1 MTEEVNKYKINQP
14 ETPFPM
20 RGDLAKR
27 EPAWLKSWTD
37 KKLYQRIRA
46 SRKGKTK
53 FILHDGPPYANGDIH
68 IGHAVNKILKDI
80 IVKSK
85 TFAGYDAP
93 YVPGWDCHGLPIEL
107 VVEKA
112 HGKNID
118 PAKFRELCRAYAAEQ
133 VEKQKKDFIRLGV
146 LGDWD
151 NPYLTMD
158 FKTEAD
164 IMRALG
170 TIQENGYL
178 YQGSK
183 PVHWCV
189 DCGSALAEAE
199 VEYEDVN
206 SPAIDVGFKVVDN
219 TAIKRNFR
227 PFQIISDEDQKRLV
241 SDKEFDEALR
251 NYQAYAV
258 IWTTTPWT
266 LPANQAVCVN
276 TQVDYALVEANQKL
290 YILASNLVDSAMK
303 RYGIENYKCI
313 ATSWGGGD
321 LELDPDFVQS
331 EENTFGLN
339 PFPLHHPFE
348 TRQVPLIS
356 GDHVTTEAGTGLV
369 HTAAAHGND
378 DWLVMKA
385 NYPNEKPR
393 ILMGGDGKFFNSDLV
408 EFEAIRGLFYKKAND
423 VILDKLQENGVLFSP
438 RDATIRHSFPHCWRH
453 KTPLMQLA
461 THQWF
466 IGMDQHWCTRIVKR
480 VHDLTSGKLDSNE
493 TIMERAI
500 PSFSI
505 RQYSNSRENGKLVSF
520 SEERYRDNDLNMR
533 VRSLKAVENTQFF
546 PAWGRARL
554 EAMIK
559 NRPDWCVS
567 RQRNWGVPMP
577 FFVHKETG
585 EPHPQTADLLEAACL
600 LVEKTGVEAWF
611 SLDEAAFLQAN
622 TSADSRAINGEYK
635 KVTYTLDV
643 WFDSGATHAAVL
655 KKRPELNY
663 PADMYLEG
671 SDQHRGWFQSSLLTG
686 CAIDG
691 RAPYKALLTHGFV
704 VDGAGHKMSKS
715 KGNVVAPQKV
725 MEQYG
730 ADILRLWVAATDYSG
745 ELNISDEILK
755 RVADSYRKIR
765 NTAKFLLANIADFD
779 AKKDL
784 LKVDEWLEID
794 RYALY
799 LTQKLQTEVLAD
811 YDRYEFHLAVQ
822 KLVSFCSDDLGA
834 FYLDILKDRLY
845 TSGENSFERRAAQS
859 ALHHITHTFMRLIA
873 PILSFTADEI
883 WAALN
888 LGEDKSVFEELW
900 YDLPAHGLQA
910 NRIAAWAAIIAAR
923 ADAAKEI
930 EVLRSAGQVGSSLQ
944 AELEFHA
951 TEASFVAMNSL
962 GDDLRFVT
970 ITSSAKVVKVAK
982 ESEQK
987 IVVTASKYKKCERC
1001 WHYVS
1006 DVGSDAEHS
1015 TICKRCVTNLFGK
1028 PARRKY
1034 A

>member
-1 MTEEVNKYKINQP
+1 MTDETNKEQNKYKLNLP
-14 ETPFPM
+14 ETTFPM

-27 EPAWLKSWTD
+27 EPAWLKQWQD
-37 KKLYQRIRA
+37 KKLYQKIREA
-46 SRKGKTK
+46 RKGAKK

-80 IVKSK
+80 IVKAK
-85 TFAGYDAP
+85 TMSGYDAP

-107 VVEKA
+107 VVEKN

-118 PAKFRELCRAYAAEQ
+118 PAKFRELCREYAAEQ

-170 TIQENGYL
+170 KIYENGYL

-206 SPAIDVGFKVVDN
+206 SPAIDVGFSICDRQKLKV
-219 TAIKRNFR
+219 A
-227 PFQIISDEDQKRLV
+227 
-241 SDKEFDEALR
+241 FDLGELELPNKPMYVA
-251 NYQAYAV
+251 

-266 LPANQAVCVN
+266 LPANQAVSVHP
-276 TQVDYALVEANQKL
+276 DISYGL
-290 YILASNLVDSAMK
+290 YDTGDFLIVLAEELASQCLARYEKTGTSIGIVCKGSDLAGMK
-303 RYGIENYKCI
+303 
-313 ATSWGGGD
+313 
-321 LELDPDFVQS
+321 LQ
-331 EENTFGLN
+331 
-339 PFPLHHPFE
+339 HPFDDRE
-348 TRQVPLIS
+348 VSIIC

-408 EFEAIRGLFYKKAND
+408 ELAEIRGLTRQEANK
-423 VILDKLQENGVLFSP
+423 VILAVMQENGTLLASVRLN
-438 RDATIRHSFPHCWRH
+438 HSFPHCWRH

-466 IGMDQHWCTRIVKR
+466 IGMYEQDAVGIS
-480 VHDLTSGKLDSNE
+480 L
-493 TIMERAI
+493 
-500 PSFSI
+500 
-505 RQYSNSRENGKLVSF
+505 REYAN
-520 SEERYRDNDLNMR
+520 
-533 VRSLKAVENTQFF
+533 KAVDATQFY
-546 PAWGRARL
+546 PSWGRARL

-577 FFVHKETG
+577 LFVHKETG
-585 EPHPQTADLLEAACL
+585 EPHPLTLELLEKVCL
-600 LVEKTGVEAWF
+600 EVEQQGIEAWF
-611 SLDEAAFLQAN
+611 SLDDAAFLAKYAPQNA
-622 TSADSRAINGEYK
+622 EQYK
-635 KVTYTLDV
+635 KVTDTLDV

-655 KKRPELNY
+655 KRRPELRH
-663 PADMYLEG
+663 PADLYLEG

-691 RAPYKALLTHGFV
+691 RAPYDALLTHGFV
-704 VDGAGHKMSKS
+704 VDGSGHKMSKS

-725 MEQYG
+725 MDTYG
-730 ADILRLWVAATDYSG
+730 ADILRLWVASTDYSG
-745 ELNISDEILK
+745 ELTISDEILK
-755 RVADSYRKIR
+755 RVAESYRRIR
-765 NTAKFLLANIADFD
+765 NTLRFLLANLADFD
-779 AKKDL
+779 ASKDL
-784 LKVDEWLEID
+784 LPVNEWLEID
-794 RYALY
+794 RYALA
-799 LTQKLQTEVLAD
+799 LTEKLQTEILAD

-822 KLVSFCSDDLGA
+822 KFVSFCSEDLGG

-845 TSGENSFERRAAQS
+845 TAGETSHARRAAQS
-859 ALHHITHTFMRLIA
+859 ALHHITQGMMRLMA
-873 PILSFTADEI
+873 PILSFTANEI
-883 WAALN
+883 WQT
-888 LGEDKSVFEELW
+888 LGLDADKTVFEDIW
-900 YDLPAHGLQA
+900 YALPAHDLTDADMQAWQTVLDVRAVANKAIEEKRAAGL
-910 NRIAAWAAIIAAR
+910 
-923 ADAAKEI
+923 
-930 EVLRSAGQVGSSLQ
+930 VGSSLQ
-944 AELEFHA
+944 SELDIYAEA
-951 TEASFVAMNSL
+951 AIAEALSRL
-962 GDDLRFVT
+962 GDDLRFVL
-970 ITSSAKVVKVAK
+970 ITSRATVHQRAGALEVQVTPSPHVK
-982 ESEQK
+982 
-987 IVVTASKYKKCERC
+987 CDRC
-1001 WHYVS
+1001 WHYRA
-1006 DVGSDAEHS
+1006 DVGADAEHLH
-1015 TICKRCVTNLFGK
+1015 ICGRCVSNLFGK
-1028 PARRKY
+1028 GEPRKY

>member
-1 MTEEVNKYKINQP
+1 MTEEAKDSKYKLNLP
-14 ETPFPM
+14 ETTFPM

-27 EPAWLKSWTD
+27 EPAWLKEWQD
-37 KKLYQRIRA
+37 KQLYQRIRKA
-46 SRKGKTK
+46 RKGAKK

-80 IVKSK
+80 IIKSK
-85 TFAGYDAP
+85 TMSGFDAP

-107 VVEKA
+107 VVEKN

-118 PAKFRELCRAYAAEQ
+118 PAKFRELCREYAAEQ
-133 VEKQKKDFIRLGV
+133 VARQKKDFIRLGV

-170 TIQENGYL
+170 DIQKNGYL

-206 SPAIDVGFKVVDN
+206 SPAIDVGFKIVDN
-219 TAIKRNFR
+219 AVLGKAFGV
-227 PFQIISDEDQKRLV
+227 EV
-241 SDKEFDEALR
+241 SGD
-251 NYQAYAV
+251 AYAV

-266 LPANQAVCVN
+266 LPANQAVSVN
-276 TQVDYALVEANQKL
+276 ANLTYDLVKTSRGL
-290 YILASNLVDSAMK
+290 LILAQDLAKVTLERYTETDAVVLASCLGAALEKLV
-303 RYGIENYKCI
+303 
-313 ATSWGGGD
+313 
-321 LELDPDFVQS
+321 LQ
-331 EENTFGLN
+331 
-339 PFPLHHPFE
+339 HPFDN
-348 TRQVPLIS
+348 RQVPIIC
-356 GDHVTTEAGTGLV
+356 GDHVTTDAGTGLV

-385 NYPNEKPR
+385 NFPNEKPR

-408 EFEAIRGLFYKKAND
+408 EFAAIRGLDRKEANK
-423 VILDKLQENGVLFSP
+423 VILAAMTESGALLASARLN
-438 RDATIRHSFPHCWRH
+438 HSFPHCWRH

-466 IGMDQHWCTRIVKR
+466 IGMYAQDAVGIS
-480 VHDLTSGKLDSNE
+480 L
-493 TIMERAI
+493 
-500 PSFSI
+500 
-505 RQYSNSRENGKLVSF
+505 REYAN
-520 SEERYRDNDLNMR
+520 
-533 VRSLKAVENTQFF
+533 KAVDATEFF

-585 EPHPQTADLLEAACL
+585 DPHPQTAELLEAAAL
-600 LVEKTGVEAWF
+600 LVETHGVEAWF
-611 SLDEAAFLQAN
+611 SLDGAAFLAQHAALN
-622 TSADSRAINGEYK
+622 ADEYK

-655 KKRPELNY
+655 KRRPELAF
-663 PADMYLEG
+663 PADLYLEG

-691 RAPYKALLTHGFV
+691 RAPYNALLTHGFV

-725 MEQYG
+725 MDTYG
-730 ADILRLWVAATDYSG
+730 ADILRLWTASTDYSG
-745 ELNISDEILK
+745 ELTISDEILK
-755 RVADSYRKIR
+755 RVAESYRRIR
-765 NTAKFLLANIADFD
+765 NTMKFLLANIADFD
-779 AKKDL
+779 ANKDL
-784 LKVDEWLEID
+784 LPVSEWLEID
-794 RYALY
+794 RYALH

-822 KLVSFCSDDLGA
+822 KFVSFCSEDLGG

-845 TSGENSFERRAAQS
+845 TAGEHSPARRAAQS
-859 ALHHITHTFMRLIA
+859 ALHHITHGMMRLMA
-873 PILSFTADEI
+873 PILSFTSNEI
-883 WAALN
+883 WQT
-888 LGEDKSVFEELW
+888 LGLEADKTVFEDIWYEL
-900 YDLPAHGLQA
+900 PQHGLSSE
-910 NRIAAWAAIIAAR
+910 RINVWEAVIATR
-923 ADAAKEI
+923 GQAAKEI
-930 EVLRSAGQVGSSLQ
+930 EVLRAAGQVGSSLQ
-944 AELEFHA
+944 AELELYLPSVTFDA
-951 TEASFVAMNSL
+951 LNSL
-962 GDDLRFVT
+962 GDDLRFAM
-970 ITSSAKVVKVAK
+970 ITSSAKVYKVV
-982 ESEQK
+982 SDDEQK
-987 IVVTASKYKKCERC
+987 ILVSPSAHKKCDRC
-1001 WHYVS
+1001 WHYRA
-1006 DVGSDAEHS
+1006 DVGSDAEHPH
-1015 TICKRCVTNLFGK
+1015 ICGRCVSNLFGRGEHRTH
-1028 PARRKY
+1028 A
-1034 A
+1034 

>member
-1 MTEEVNKYKINQP
+1 MTEEVSKYKLNLP
-14 ETPFPM
+14 ETSFPM

-27 EPAWLKSWTD
+27 EPAWLKEWQD
-37 KKLYQRIRA
+37 KKLYERIRKA
-46 SRKGKTK
+46 RKGAKK

-68 IGHAVNKILKDI
+68 IGHAINKILKDI

-85 TFAGYDAP
+85 TLSGFDAP

-107 VVEKA
+107 VVEKN

-170 TIQENGYL
+170 EIYRNGYL

-219 TAIKRNFR
+219 
-227 PFQIISDEDQKRLV
+227 V
-241 SDKEFDEALR
+241 ALSKAFGLSETI
-251 NYQAYAV
+251 QGDVYAV

-266 LPANQAVCVN
+266 LPANQAVSVN
-276 TQVDYALVEANQKL
+276 ANLTYDLIQSSKGL
-290 YILASNLVDSAMK
+290 LILAHDLAQATLE
-303 RYGIENYKCI
+303 RYG
-313 ATSWGGGD
+313 
-321 LELDPDFVQS
+321 ELDTTVIASCEGALLVGESSGASGGNSTPR
-331 EENTFGLN
+331 EIL
-339 PFPLHHPFE
+339 LKHPFDN
-348 TRQVPLIS
+348 RQVPIIC
-356 GDHVTTEAGTGLV
+356 GDHVTTDAGTGLV

-378 DWLVMKA
+378 DWLVMRA
-385 NYPNEKPR
+385 NFPNEKPR
-393 ILMGGDGKFFNSDLV
+393 ILMGGDGKFFNSELV
-408 EFEAIRGLFYKKAND
+408 EFEAIRGLDRKEANN
-423 VILDKLQENGVLFSP
+423 VILAAMTASGALLASARLN
-438 RDATIRHSFPHCWRH
+438 HSFPHCWRH

-466 IGMDQHWCTRIVKR
+466 IGMYEQDAVGIS
-480 VHDLTSGKLDSNE
+480 L
-493 TIMERAI
+493 
-500 PSFSI
+500 
-505 RQYSNSRENGKLVSF
+505 REYAN
-520 SEERYRDNDLNMR
+520 
-533 VRSLKAVENTQFF
+533 KAVDATEFF

-585 EPHPQTADLLEAACL
+585 EPHPQTSELLESAAL
-600 LVEKTGVEAWF
+600 LVEQKGVEAWF
-611 SLDEAAFLQAN
+611 SLDEDTFLKAITNSAF
-622 TSADSRAINGEYK
+622 RALNNEYK

-655 KKRPELNY
+655 KRRTELAF
-663 PADMYLEG
+663 PADLYLEG

-691 RAPYKALLTHGFV
+691 RAPYNALLTHGFV
-704 VDGAGHKMSKS
+704 VDGVGHKMSKS

-725 MEQYG
+725 MDTYG
-730 ADILRLWVAATDYSG
+730 ADILRLWTASTDYSG
-745 ELNISDEILK
+745 ELTISDEILK
-755 RVADSYRKIR
+755 RVAESYRRIR
-765 NTAKFLLANIADFD
+765 NTMKFLLANIADFD
-779 AKKDL
+779 ANKDL
-784 LKVDEWLEID
+784 LPVSEWLEID
-794 RYALY
+794 RYALH

-822 KLVSFCSDDLGA
+822 KFVSFCSEDLGG

-845 TSGENSFERRAAQS
+845 TAGEDSPARRAAQS
-859 ALHHITHTFMRLIA
+859 ALHHITHCMMRLMA
-873 PILSFTADEI
+873 PILSFTANEV
-883 WAALN
+883 WQT
-888 LGEDKSVFEELW
+888 LGLGADKTVFEDVW
-900 YDLPAHGLQA
+900 YVLPAHDLSSE
-910 NRIAAWAAIIAAR
+910 RISVWAAIIAAR
-923 ADAAKEI
+923 SLAAKEI
-930 EVLRSAGQVGSSLQ
+930 EILRATGQVGSSLQ
-944 AELEFHA
+944 AELEFYLPGVFFDA
-951 TEASFVAMNSL
+951 LNSL
-962 GDDLRFVT
+962 GDDLRLAM
-970 ITSSAKVVKVAK
+970 ITSSAKVYKVA
-982 ESEQK
+982 SDAEQK
-987 IVVTASKYKKCERC
+987 VLVNPSGYRKCDRC
-1001 WHYVS
+1001 WHYRA
-1006 DVGSDAEHS
+1006 DVGSDTEHPH
-1015 TICKRCVTNLFGK
+1015 ICGRCVSNLFGCGEV
-1028 PARRKY
+1028 RKY

>member
-1 MTEEVNKYKINQP
+1 MTEENTSKYKLNLP
-14 ETPFPM
+14 ETTFPM

-27 EPAWLKSWTD
+27 EPAWLKQWTD
-37 KKLYQRIRA
+37 KKLYERIRA
-46 SRKGKTK
+46 SRKGAKK

-85 TFAGYDAP
+85 TMSGFDAP

-107 VVEKA
+107 VVEKS

-133 VEKQKKDFIRLGV
+133 VERQKKDFIRLGV

-170 TIQENGYL
+170 EIYSNGYL

-206 SPAIDVGFKVVDN
+206 SPAIDVGFKVVN
-219 TAIKRNFR
+219 NA
-227 PFQIISDEDQKRLV
+227 
-241 SDKEFDEALR
+241 ALGKVFGVEVTGD
-251 NYQAYAV
+251 AYAV

-266 LPANQAVCVN
+266 LPANQAVAVN
-276 TQVDYALVEANQKL
+276 PEMKYGLLKTERGLL
-290 YILASNLVDSAMK
+290 ILSAEPNTGSNSIRSTLDPHQLGKNAVVGTNLVPQYIDILK
-303 RYGIENYKCI
+303 RYAIESFEEL
-313 ATSWGGGD
+313 ATCLGAQ
-321 LELDPDFVQS
+321 LEHILLQ
-331 EENTFGLN
+331 
-339 PFPLHHPFE
+339 HPFDN
-348 TRQVPLIS
+348 RQVPIIC
-356 GDHVTTEAGTGLV
+356 GDHVTTDAGTGLV

-385 NYPNEKPR
+385 NFPNEKPR
-393 ILMGGDGKFFNSDLV
+393 ILMGGDGKFFNSGLV
-408 EFEAIRGLFYKKAND
+408 ELEAIRGLTRQEANK
-423 VILDKLQENGVLFSP
+423 VILAKMLETGNLLASA
-438 RDATIRHSFPHCWRH
+438 RLNHSFPHCWRH
-453 KTPLMQLA
+453 RTPLMQLA

-466 IGMDQHWCTRIVKR
+466 IGMNAQDKAGIS
-480 VHDLTSGKLDSNE
+480 L
-493 TIMERAI
+493 
-500 PSFSI
+500 
-505 RQYSNSRENGKLVSF
+505 REHAN
-520 SEERYRDNDLNMR
+520 
-533 VRSLKAVENTQFF
+533 KAVDETEFF
-546 PAWGRARL
+546 PSWGRARL

-585 EPHPQTADLLEAACL
+585 VPHPQTPKLLEQAAL
-600 LVEKTGVEAWF
+600 LVEKSGVEAWF
-611 SLDEAAFLQAN
+611 SLDGAEFLAQYAPENAA
-622 TSADSRAINGEYK
+622 EYK

-655 KKRPELNY
+655 KRRPELAY
-663 PADMYLEG
+663 PADLYLEG

-691 RAPYKALLTHGFV
+691 RAPYEALLTHGFV

-725 MEQYG
+725 MDTYG
-730 ADILRLWVAATDYSG
+730 ADILRLWTASTDYSG
-745 ELNISDEILK
+745 ELTISDEILK
-755 RVADSYRKIR
+755 RVAESYRRIR
-765 NTAKFLLANIADFD
+765 NTMKFLLANIADFD
-779 AKKDL
+779 AGKDL
-784 LKVDEWLEID
+784 LPVSEWLEID
-794 RYALY
+794 KYALV
-799 LTQKLQTEVLAD
+799 LTEKLQTEVLAD

-822 KLVSFCSDDLGA
+822 KFVSFCSEDLGG

-845 TSGENSFERRAAQS
+845 TAGENSHARRAAQS
-859 ALHHITHTFMRLIA
+859 ALHHITHCMMHLMA
-873 PILSFTADEI
+873 PILSFTANEI
-883 WAALN
+883 WQTLELDA
-888 LGEDKSVFEELW
+888 DKTVFEDIWYELPKHGFENTQIDKW
-900 YDLPAHGLQA
+900 KTICDLREMVNKRL
-910 NRIAAWAAIIAAR
+910 
-923 ADAAKEI
+923 E
-930 EVLRSAGQVGSSLQ
+930 LRRSTGDIGSSLA
-944 AELEFHA
+944 AEIEIQCGSKIIYDALASLE
-951 TEASFVAMNSL
+951 
-962 GDDLRFVT
+962 DDLRFIFIV
-970 ITSSAKVVKVAK
+970 SKVQLTYVEGYIPFEA
-982 ESEQK
+982 
-987 IVVTASKYKKCERC
+987 VVLVSQNKKCDRC
-1001 WHYVS
+1001 WHYRA
-1006 DVGSDAEHS
+1006 DVGSDPEHPA
-1015 TICKRCVTNLFGK
+1015 ICGRCVSNLFGK
-1028 PARRKY
+1028 GEVRKY